1 MAKREERGEEPH
13 APSSRFAT
21 RDSRVVVIQTAF
33 LGDVVLTTGLLTSLA
48 ERFGPVD
55 LVTTRAAAGLL
66 EGHPAVRRVLVYD
79 KRGGDRGIGGL
90 VRTARELRSAGY
102 ARAYLPHRS
111 LRSAA
116 LALLARIP
124 ERIGFAGS
132 PGALAYTRAVARP
145 AAGHEAERILAL
157 AGPELGGAPARVA
170 LGLTARDRSEA
181 ADWLAAHGV
190 AEPFVA
196 MAPGSIWGTKRW
208 PGYAELAARIP
219 EPVVIIGGP
228 EDRALGE
235 TIAAA
240 APGRV
245 QVAAGALSLRGSAAL
260 LERAR
265 VLVTNDSAPLHL
277 GSAVGT
283 PIVAIFGPTI
293 PGFGFGPRGE
303 ADRII
308 ERTGLPCRPCSSH
321 GPEVCPLGHHRCM
334 KDLSVEVVLNAVRG
348 TSGQ

>member
-1 MAKREERGEEPH
+1 VSGERDRPRG
-13 APSSRFAT
+13 RT
-21 RDSRVVVIQTAF
+21 LVIQTAF
-33 LGDVVLTTGLLTSLA
+33 LGDVVLTTGLLTHLA

-55 LVTTRAAAGLL
+55 VVTTKAAAPLL
-66 EGHPAVRRVLVYD
+66 EHHPAVGRVLGYD
-79 KRGGDRGIGGL
+79 KRGADRGIGGL
-90 VRTARELRSAGY
+90 VRTARALRRAGY

-116 LALLARIP
+116 LALLAGIP

-132 PGALAYTRAVARP
+132 PGALAYTRSVPRP

-157 AGPELGGAPARVA
+157 AEPGSGVAARVA
-170 LGLTARDRSEA
+170 LELTDLDRSEA
-181 ADWLAAHGV
+181 AAWLAANGV

-196 MAPGSIWGTKRW
+196 LAPGSIWGTKRW
-208 PGYAELAARIP
+208 PGYAEFAARIP

-283 PIVAIFGPTI
+283 RTVAIFGPTI

-303 ADRII
+303 ADRVV
-308 ERTGLPCRPCSSH
+308 ELAGLPCRPCSSH
-321 GPEVCPLGHHRCM
+321 GPAVCPLGHHRCM
-334 KDLSVEVVLNAVRG
+334 RDLSVEVVLEAV
-348 TSGQ
+348 SGER

>member
-1 MAKREERGEEPH
+1 MSGERGGRPERSEGAVP
-13 APSSRFAT
+13 RGGT
-21 RDSRVVVIQTAF
+21 LVIQTAF

-79 KRGGDRGIGGL
+79 KRGADRGIGGL
-90 VRTARELRSAGY
+90 VRTARALRSAGY

-132 PGALAYTRAVARP
+132 PGALAYTRAVPRP
-145 AAGHEAERILAL
+145 AAGHEAERMLAL
-157 AGPELGGAPARVA
+157 AGPESGGAPARVA

-181 ADWLAAHGV
+181 EDWLAAHGV

-219 EPVVIIGGP
+219 EPMVIIGGP

-260 LERAR
+260 LERAQ

-277 GSAVGT
+277 GSAVGIRT
-283 PIVAIFGPTI
+283 VAIFGPTI

-303 ADRII
+303 ADRIV
-308 ERTGLPCRPCSSH
+308 ELTGLPCRPCSSH

-334 KDLSVEVVLNAVRG
+334 RDLSVDVVLAALGKREADG
-348 TSGQ
+348 G